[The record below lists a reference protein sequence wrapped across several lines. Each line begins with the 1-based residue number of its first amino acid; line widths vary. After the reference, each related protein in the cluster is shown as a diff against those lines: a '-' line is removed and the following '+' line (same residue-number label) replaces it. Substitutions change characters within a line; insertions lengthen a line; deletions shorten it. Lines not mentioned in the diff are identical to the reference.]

1 MGSTQGSRSVDYVEQ
16 FATVLREVQILFALF
31 LMGYFALRTRGPERL
46 ALVSAALAA
55 VTSLVAR

>member
-1 MGSTQGSRSVDYVEQ
+1 VEQ
-16 FATVLREVQILFALF
+16 FATVLRELQILLAL
-31 LMGYFALRTRGPERL
+31 LLAGYLALRTKGPERL